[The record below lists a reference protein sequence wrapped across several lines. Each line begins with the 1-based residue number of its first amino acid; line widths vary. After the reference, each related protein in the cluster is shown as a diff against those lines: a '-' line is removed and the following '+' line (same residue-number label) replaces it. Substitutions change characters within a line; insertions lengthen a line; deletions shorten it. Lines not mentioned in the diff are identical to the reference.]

1 VSPQRAVEGGRVVL
15 GGSGFSAIEP
25 PAVWIGD
32 RSARVVF
39 ASSNRLILE
48 IPPHLDGG
56 AMRVRI
62 GGDDEARATLSVG
75 TEWATGLHQVDS
87 PLFDEEGNLYATYSG
102 SRGQESPVSIF
113 RISRGGSRVPF
124 ASGIVNATSMARGPD
139 GLIYVSSRFDG
150 TVYRLDAEG
159 SPTQVAAE
167 LGVAC
172 GLAFDDQGRMYVGDR
187 TGTIFRVRDGE
198 ATPFALLPPSIAAF
212 HLTMSPEGELFAT
225 APTLGS
231 YDHVYRID
239 RDGEVTSL
247 PAVLGRPHGL
257 AFSPD
262 GLLHV
267 ADALAGSGGLFRF
280 PDLQGEP
287 ERVVAGN
294 GFVGVAFGPNGELVV
309 ASNETAYRFE

>member
-1 VSPQRAVEGGRVVL
+1 MS
-15 GGSGFSAIEP
+15 
-25 PAVWIGD
+25 IGD

-39 ASSNRLILE
+39 ASSSRLILE

-56 AMRVRI
+56 SLPVRI
-62 GGDDEARATLSVG
+62 DQDDEARATLTVG
-75 TEWATGLHQVDS
+75 VEWATGLHQVDS
-87 PLFDEEGNLYATYSG
+87 PLFDEDGNLYATYSG

-113 RISRGGSRVPF
+113 RISRSGTRVPF

-139 GLIYVSSRFDG
+139 GMIYVSSRFDG
-150 TVYRLDAEG
+150 TVYRLDADG
-159 SPTQVAAE
+159 APTQVASE

-172 GLAFDDQGRMYVGDR
+172 GLAFDDEGRMYVGDR
-187 TGTIFRVRDGE
+187 SGTIFRVRDGD
-198 ATPFALLPPSIAAF
+198 ATPFARLPPSIAAF
-212 HLTMSPEGELFAT
+212 HLTMGPDAELFAT

-239 RDGEVTSL
+239 RDGDVTSL

-262 GLLHV
+262 GVLHV
-267 ADALAGSGGLFRF
+267 TDALAGSGGLFRF
-280 PDLQGEP
+280 ADLQREP

-294 GFVGVAFGPNGELVV
+294 GLVGVAFGPAGELVV
-309 ASNETAYRFE
+309 ASNETAYRFD